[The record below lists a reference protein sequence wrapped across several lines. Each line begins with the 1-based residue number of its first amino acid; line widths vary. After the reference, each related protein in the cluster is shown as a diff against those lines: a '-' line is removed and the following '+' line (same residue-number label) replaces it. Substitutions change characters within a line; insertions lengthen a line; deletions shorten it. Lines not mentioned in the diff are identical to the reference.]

1 MEDLYGVGGMSISD
15 AGRGAADGRPWLPSP
30 LGHSGGKPCRC
41 AQVLATAEIVC
52 CQPGAAPQTPL
63 SPFED
68 HGGVSGLHT
77 SSLSSRRPGTV
88 TWQLAEASDVWAHE
102 YQSGWVIHRKR
113 SPDWLISNAFTP
125 NWAWGSRAT
134 AAGRC
139 GHDVTRIGKP
149 DSRAAGSEAGGT
161 PSSLEEWV
169 SLAGGRLGAPA
180 KSIRS

>member
-1 MEDLYGVGGMSISD
+1 MEDLYGVGGMSASD
-15 AGRGAADGRPWLPSP
+15 AGRGSADERPRLPSP
-30 LGHSGGKPCRC
+30 LGHSGGKPRRC
-41 AQVLATAEIVC
+41 AQILVSAEVVC
-52 CQPGAAPQTPL
+52 CQPGTAPQTPL
-63 SPFED
+63 SPSED

-77 SSLSSRRPGTV
+77 SSLSSRRPGAV

-134 AAGRC
+134 AVGRC

-149 DSRAAGSEAGGT
+149 DSRAAGNAAGGT